1 LKPGEGEIKKRGGGG
16 SGNEVRKLMVVRLQ
30 TVDGKTKE
38 YQTIQGICGG
48 ENNADSYVTRCG
60 RKCDGWPK
68 NSIDY
73 NYLNCNHLDC
83 AVYLAEINANSH
95 DGRDLMIISA
105 IILILGSNWL
115 EFYAALFLSGCF
127 ALTSLYN
134 LHLERTAKKKL
145 EELAE
150 FRDMGTI
157 NGINAYQIDE

>member
-1 LKPGEGEIKKRGGGG
+1 
-16 SGNEVRKLMVVRLQ
+16 MVVHLQ

-38 YQTIQGICGG
+38 YQTIQGIHGG
-48 ENNADSYVTRCG
+48 EYDTDKYITRCG

-68 NSIDY
+68 NWTDY

-83 AVYLAEINANSH
+83 AVYLAELNANSH

-115 EFYAALFLSGCF
+115 GFDIALFLSGIS
-127 ALTSLYN
+127 ALVLLYI
-134 LHLERTAKKKL
+134 LHFERISRKNL

-157 NGINAYQIDE
+157 NGINACQIDE